1 MKIIL
6 ISILTNHEF
15 EFEFEFEFEEKK
27 ETMASRPFAEI
38 SDQEIENLTEKA
50 IPDKT
55 KTATKYG
62 LKIFNG
68 KIHIC
73 YSPAGRSV
81 LGKTV
86 PEVLDTARG
95 RRPRAVLK
103 TEGIVFPN
111 MDRPRLVNNI
121 FIFFSNRT
129 KDPNIL
135 GL

>member
-1 MKIIL
+1 MCYFL
-6 ISILTNHEF
+6 SFH
-15 EFEFEFEFEEKK
+15 K
-27 ETMASRPFAEI
+27 EVESVERIRGSCPLGIHGQTLFSEARKAEI
-38 SDQEIENLTEKA
+38 TTHLVQT
-50 IPDKT
+50 
-55 KTATKYG
+55 Y
-62 LKIFNG
+62 
-68 KIHIC
+68 IC

-129 KDPNIL
+129 KDRTF
-135 GL
+135 